1 MTSYLTHMSYDQ
13 FMYIGCILMHFVSLS
28 HIVESYAHVVEHAH
42 ICRPLLHIWY
52 VGCVRA
58 VAPGVPYF
66 IVINVYIPK
75 YHMRGIKPHNGLRS
89 QAVDA
94 N

>member
-1 MTSYLTHMSYDQ
+1 MTSYSTHMSYDQ
-13 FMYIGCILMHFVSLS
+13 FMYIGCILS
-28 HIVESYAHVVEHAH
+28 HCLTLWNRYAHVVEHAH